1 MYNLLSRYPIVNYN
15 ESLAQNITVRINF
28 KEIAKSRKVVY
39 YPYVIKEGERPE
51 QIAQFYYDDPR
62 YVWLVF
68 LSNDIYDPYY
78 DWFMQDN
85 VFKEFINKKY
95 GSIDSANKKIV
106 YWRNN
111 WVNDESIISLSQYTS
126 LHSAGKKY
134 WAPILGYNNQ
144 VTSYKRKEISEIRE
158 TNTTQELTVSNA
170 SIFTTENI
178 IKQSNTTTQI
188 AQATVKYVDNVNNKV
203 IIQHVGGAF
212 TPSQGSNGNII
223 IDNSSV
229 NTSLLSVSSIVT
241 SIANSVAVYWEPVSA
256 YKNETLLNESKKFIK
271 LVDKSFVTQIEKD
284 LDILL

>member
-1 MYNLLSRYPIVNYN
+1 MFNLLSRYQVINYN
-15 ESLAQNITVRINF
+15 GGLAQDITTRIKF
-28 KEIAKSRKVVY
+28 KELAREKKVVY

-62 YVWLVF
+62 YIWLVF

-78 DWFMQDN
+78 DWFMSDN
-85 VFKEFINKKY
+85 VFKDFIIKKY
-95 GSIDSANKKIV
+95 GSLESANKKII

-111 WVNDESIISLSQYTS
+111 WVNDESIISLSQYSS

-134 WAPILGYNNQ
+134 WAPVTGYNNQ
-144 VTSYKRKEISEIRE
+144 ITSYRRKEANEVRE
-158 TNTTQELTVSNA
+158 TNTTQELAVSNA
-170 SIFTTENI
+170 SIFSVESI

-188 AQATVKYVDNVNNKV
+188 AQATVKYVDATNNKI

-212 TPSQGSNGNII
+212 TPSQGANGNII
-223 IDNSSV
+223 IDNTSV
-229 NTSLLSVSSIVT
+229 NTSLSSVTTIVS

-256 YKNETLLNESKKFIK
+256 FKNETLLNESKKFIK
-271 LVDKSFVTQIEKD
+271 LVDKSYVTQIEKE